1 MGNKTGVGWVRTDK
15 FANKKP
21 RASMRKDS
29 KMICEA
35 AAAAWTAGVT
45 ETLRDN
51 EKRKYKC
58 IILSSDCTCTI
69 VFQSLTVLFNRDNK

>member
-1 MGNKTGVGWVRTDK
+1 
-15 FANKKP
+15 
-21 RASMRKDS
+21 MRKDS

-51 EKRKYKC
+51 EKRKKKC
-58 IILSSDCTCTI
+58 IILSSDCTRPV
-69 VFQSLTVLFNRDNK
+69 VFQPSTVLFNRDDK